1 MSLPICKIGLKKH
14 VIKKDVFE
22 REIKI
27 CQEYY
32 KKKEGCG
39 WGKCSEC
46 GVPFLLYKL
55 YKGKLIEDKNSIRKF
70 RVEVFKSKK
79 MPK

>member
-1 MSLPICKIGLKKH
+1 MALPICKVGLKKN

-27 CQEYY
+27 CQEYF
-32 KKKEGCG
+32 KKKRGCG

-46 GVPFLLYKL
+46 GVSFLLYKL
-55 YKGKLIEDKNSIRKF
+55 YKGKLIENKNLIRKF
-70 RVEVFKSKK
+70 RAKVFKGKDL
-79 MPK
+79 PG

>member
-1 MSLPICKIGLKKH
+1 MSLPICKVGLKKNI
-14 VIKKDVFE
+14 IKKDVFE

-32 KKKEGCG
+32 KKKGGCG

-55 YKGKLIEDKNSIRKF
+55 YKGKLIENKNSIKKF
-70 RVEVFKSKK
+70 REKVFKGKK
-79 MPK
+79 MPE